1 MNYKDF
7 FNCRHPI
14 VAAPMNQVSDL
25 NLAIACYNAGIF
37 PSLSLYNQVTNGK
50 VDLDKSIRIIKDFQ
64 NFTGS
69 AGILLSLDIEDFFKP
84 NVQEFIIN
92 NKVSHLEII
101 GDHDIVGSSKWHE
114 FSALVQIFKQN
125 NTTTILKA
133 LYSKNVDNSLDAVM
147 LKGALGAGR
156 GLDHLDIDF
165 ELLKIKE
172 KHPTVSVIISGGIG
186 KPREVKKYI
195 NLGCMAVSIGTLLAA
210 SEESCVSK
218 ETKERMIQSSYE
230 DITRI
235 KGVRQ
240 NALMFGKVEDD
251 DYNNTFSLAKGIRT
265 PTEGHIFA
273 GKSINSV
280 NEILPVK
287 DIIEN
292 LTKGLIF

>member
-50 VDLDKSIRIIKDFQ
+50 VDLDKSTRIIKDFQ
-64 NFTGS
+64 NSTGS
-69 AGILLSLDIEDFFKP
+69 AGILLSLAIEDFFKL

-92 NKVSHLEII
+92 NKISHLEII
-101 GDHDIVGSSKWHE
+101 GDYDIVGSSKWHE
-114 FSALVQIFKQN
+114 LSALMTIFKQN

-133 LYSKNVDNSLDAVM
+133 LDSNNIDNSLDAVM

-156 GLDHLDIDF
+156 GLTHLDIDF

-172 KHPTVSVIISGGIG
+172 KYPTVPVIISGGIG
-186 KPREVKKYI
+186 KPHEVKKYM

-218 ETKERMIQSSYE
+218 ETKERMIQSSY
-230 DITRI
+230 DDVIRI
-235 KGVRQ
+235 KGIRQ
-240 NALMFGKVEDD
+240 NALMFGKVEND
-251 DYNNTFSLAKGIRT
+251 DYNNTNSLAKGIRN

-292 LTKGLIF
+292 LTKGLTF